1 MPCPLFNP
9 TVPLGGFAPDAAPL
23 GDLYAGECAAAPET
37 PITLDIIRH
46 YCNFGYARKACARAA
61 HVEADAARFIIRS
74 HSGGTVEVG
83 WATESNHHPLAVGS
97 LSITLSI
104 AMAQASGG
112 ESIDRQAR
120 ACVSSWL
127 RRTGKL

>member
-23 GDLYAGECAAAPET
+23 GDLYAGECAATPGT
-37 PITLDIIRH
+37 PIPLDTIRH
-46 YCNFGYARKACARAA
+46 YCNFGYARKACTRAA
-61 HVEADAARFIIRS
+61 NVEADAARFIIRS
-74 HSGGTVEVG
+74 HSGGMVQVG

-97 LSITLSI
+97 LSISI
-104 AMAQASGG
+104 VETSGG
-112 ESIDRQAR
+112 QPIDHQVR
-120 ACVSSWL
+120 ACVSSYL